1 MTVDLGQ
8 GGIVNK
14 TNLLRLYRTQDY
26 MLYQKGKKGINLLVH
41 RNKTRKPTVMNERR
55 KRNSYLTC
63 HSSQQDQS

>member
-26 MLYQKGKKGINLLVH
+26 MLYQKGKKVLI
-41 RNKTRKPTVMNERR
+41 
-55 KRNSYLTC
+55 C
-63 HSSQQDQS
+63 